1 MRENSSRQSDG
12 LIKHGTIMLAA
23 TLIAGL
29 SNTLFYVLMIRLLT
43 REDFGDYNGLV
54 SLHYIL
60 IMPFTAVQIVTARYV
75 STLESRRLLGRAASL
90 LRRSI
95 FKLSL
100 AAAVLMLGFLA
111 SGPLLKVYLNINS
124 LSAIYVLGLAV
135 SLALLSYVLW
145 GALQGFQYFY
155 HYSANLIVST
165 AVKLGGGCL
174 LVWLGL
180 GVLGATGSMVLFFA
194 TTMLLA
200 LIPLST
206 VLFKVVNGDQRPDS
220 RPHYRF
226 FWPVFVSLLAFAV
239 FSQVDLITVKHFF
252 DRYSAGEYSYALV
265 LGKAFLFIP
274 ISISTAMF
282 PKVSRRT
289 AAEEGGT
296 FYLLNLSLLY
306 CLLLCGLGI
315 LICAFFS
322 RFILSLLSPQSTD
335 VAVALL
341 RIFGIGVTPVALLHI
356 LINYLLAKG
365 RSGFLYMLV
374 PLAIAYVIALQFWH
388 GSLAT
393 VIWVMASFGSVTFCL
408 LYLVILSH
416 EIKVPPE
423 QARA

>member
-60 IMPFTAVQIVTARYV
+60 IMPFTAVKIVTARYV

>member
-1 MRENSSRQSDG
+1 MSDNRPVQSDG

-23 TLIAGL
+23 TVITGL
-29 SNTLFYVLMIRLLT
+29 SNMLFYFLMIRMLT

-75 STLESRRLLGRAASL
+75 SAFESKRLLGQAASL

-95 FKLSL
+95 FKLGL
-100 AAAVLMLGFLA
+100 AGAVLMLGFLA
-111 SGPLLKVYLNINS
+111 VGPLLQVYLNINS
-124 LSAIYVLGLAV
+124 LSAIYAVGLAV
-135 SLALLSYVLW
+135 CLALISSVLW

-155 HYSANLIVST
+155 HYAANHIVST

-174 LVWLGL
+174 LVWIGL
-180 GVLGATGSMVLFFA
+180 GVLGATGAMVLFFGA
-194 TTMLLA
+194 AVLLA
-200 LIPLST
+200 LYPLHA
-206 VLFKVVNGDQRPDS
+206 VLFKVADAEERADS

-226 FWPVFVSLLAFAV
+226 FWPVFISLTAFAV
-239 FSQVDLITVKHFF
+239 FTQADLITVKHFF
-252 DRYSAGEYSYALV
+252 ERYSAGEYSYALV
-265 LGKAFLFIP
+265 IGKAFLFIP

-282 PKVSRRT
+282 PKVSSRT
-289 AAEEGGT
+289 ASGEGAT
-296 FYLLNLSLLY
+296 FHLLNLSLLY

-322 RFILSLLSPQSTD
+322 SSILSLISPQSTE
-335 VAVALL
+335 VAVSLL

-365 RSGFLYMLV
+365 RSGFLYLLV
-374 PLAIAYVIALQFWH
+374 PLGMAYVVALQLWH

-393 VIWVMASFGSVTFCL
+393 VIWVMASFGLVTFSL
-408 LYLVILSH
+408 LYLMILSN
-416 EIKVPPE
+416 EIKLLPLKT
-423 QARA
+423 RA

>member
-1 MRENSSRQSDG
+1 MRENISRQSDG

-23 TLIAGL
+23 TLITGL

-54 SLHYIL
+54 SLFYIL

-75 STLESRRLLGRAASL
+75 STLESRRLLGRASSL

-95 FKLSL
+95 LKLSL

-124 LSAIYVLGLAV
+124 LSAIYALGLAV

-165 AVKLGGGCL
+165 AAKLGGGCL

-180 GVLGATGSMVLFFA
+180 GVLGATSSMVLFFA

-200 LIPLST
+200 LIPLNT

-239 FSQVDLITVKHFF
+239 FSQIDLITVKHFF

-282 PKVSRRT
+282 PKVSRR
-289 AAEEGGT
+289 AAAKEGGT

-365 RSGFLYMLV
+365 RSGFLYLLV

-388 GSLAT
+388 GSLVT

-408 LYLVILSH
+408 LYLLILSH
-416 EIKVPPE
+416 EIKAPSE